1 MQVSVESGEGFERRV
16 TVELPAEQ
24 VEQEVTKR
32 LKQIGR
38 TAKVDG
44 FRPGK
49 VPMGMLRRQYGSHV
63 LQEVY
68 GELIEASYRD
78 AILQEGLNPAGQP
91 KIEPKTSDDESVFS
105 YVATLE
111 VMPVID
117 SPKVEGIL
125 NRPVANVVDSDV
137 DGMIEKLRGQ
147 RITWNPVERAAADGD
162 QVKIN
167 FKGILDGEAFE
178 GGSADDVPLI
188 LGSNSMIDGFESGLV
203 GVEKGGN
210 LTLELKFPE
219 DYRVE
224 ELAGKPVTFEVE
236 VNEVAAAE
244 LPEVNDD
251 FAKEFGSE
259 EGVEKLKSDIRE
271 NMERE
276 LEQRIK
282 ARIKSQAMDLL
293 VASNGT
299 EVPVALV
306 DEEITALQ
314 EQTRNRMS
322 TGVPGSSMELPREMF
337 EEQAKRRVILGL
349 LIAEIIKQNEIQL
362 DADRVRR
369 TIEEYAASYEKPEEV
384 VEHYYANHE
393 QLAAVQNVVLEDQV
407 VDWVLENAQVEDEN
421 TSFSALTDEG

>member
-49 VPMGMLRRQYGSHV
+49 VPMGMLRRQYGGHV

-68 GELIEASYRD
+68 GELIETSYRE
-78 AILQEGLNPAGQP
+78 AILQEGLHPAGQP
-91 KIEPKTSDDESVFS
+91 KIEPKTSDDESLFS

-111 VMPVID
+111 IMPVID
-117 SPKVEGIL
+117 SPKVEGTL
-125 NRPVANVVDSDV
+125 KRPVADVVDSDV
-137 DGMIEKLRGQ
+137 DEMIEKLRGQ

-167 FKGILDGEAFE
+167 FKGIMDGEAFE
-178 GGSADDVPLI
+178 GGSADDVPLV

-203 GVEKGGN
+203 GAEKGGS
-210 LTLELKFPE
+210 LTLELQFPE

-224 ELAGKPVTFEVE
+224 ELAGKPVTFGVE
-236 VNEVAAAE
+236 INEVAESE

-251 FAKEFGSE
+251 FAKEFGAL
-259 EGVEKLKSDIRE
+259 EGVEKLKGDIRE

-293 VASNGT
+293 VESNST
-299 EVPVALV
+299 EVPGALV

-362 DADRVRR
+362 DADRVRT

-384 VEHYYANHE
+384 VEHYYGNHE